1 MHSDLWRR
9 FQLGLG
15 LVMAGGFSALAQD
28 VSSISL
34 YRSGYFEQTQQAP
47 PVPIP
52 SSDEEVP
59 FFVLAVMEMSGDF
72 LSDPDNLLFVRGV
85 TLQPPTGSLRGMD
98 FFEEFG
104 GFVYYQEFLSQTA
117 LQSAFRSGSYTYT
130 FDSFLTGESEYVL
143 GVDETQLPSPAE
155 VLNFASAQSIPAGA
169 PYTLRW
175 TPDSPAL
182 GGVRVEIY
190 DQADG
195 MQVFDSE
202 PRLGALSSL
211 ELPGTIFQA
220 GHTYLAEI
228 TFTRFD
234 SPDGS
239 SGSVALTRVP
249 LASSSGNVP
258 APVINT
264 ITLNGSGEAVLLI
277 QCTPGVPL
285 LVQQS
290 NSLSGGWETS
300 QTVNPTAS
308 PATVTLPTASLSD
321 VAFLRALQ

>member
-1 MHSDLWRR
+1 ML
-9 FQLGLG
+9 
-15 LVMAGGFSALAQD
+15 
-28 VSSISL
+28 
-34 YRSGYFEQTQQAP
+34 
-47 PVPIP
+47 
-52 SSDEEVP
+52 
-59 FFVLAVMEMSGDF
+59 
-72 LSDPDNLLFVRGV
+72 
-85 TLQPPTGSLRGMD
+85 
-98 FFEEFG
+98 
-104 GFVYYQEFLSQTA
+104 
-117 LQSAFRSGSYTYT
+117 
-130 FDSFLTGESEYVL
+130 
-143 GVDETQLPSPAE
+143 
-155 VLNFASAQSIPAGA
+155 
-169 PYTLRW
+169 
-175 TPDSPAL
+175 
-182 GGVRVEIY
+182 
-190 DQADG
+190 
-195 MQVFDSE
+195 VFDSE

-239 SGSVALTRVP
+239 SGSVSLTRVP

-258 APVINT
+258 APVINS

-290 NSLSGGWETS
+290 NSLSGGWQTT
-300 QTVNPTAS
+300 QTVNPAAS